1 MTRGGGDTTLRA
13 GLPLGWRWLAVAHE
27 VLLTRRDMH
36 EDLKLRIA
44 NDHGK
49 LDRLFEGLETS
60 LRHALTGGPPIDA
73 EFFQDTRDDLNF
85 ALEEMFEHFGVEEEA
100 IFAHIKA
107 AIPALAPRVDALEAD
122 HEHLSSRTTRL
133 RKMIAAADAGLKPLD
148 LGQALQLLSE
158 LRQILMRHN
167 QQEVQIFF
175 DALEQMSPNDRQ
187 RLLDDLDHL

>member
-1 MTRGGGDTTLRA
+1 
-13 GLPLGWRWLAVAHE
+13 VAHG

-60 LRHALTGGPPIDA
+60 LRHALAGGPPIDA

-158 LRQILMRHN
+158 LRQILVRHN